1 MPANSA
7 GTIHGRSAKPHCTS
21 FCLGKITLARAFA
34 ILGDMNRKRLP
45 LAVALAAC
53 SFSLGAVADDNTIW
67 LQVTPAGHFTPAD
80 GREIKVPSWHI
91 DQAVATKV
99 IERFH
104 ATKTRRVVDYEH
116 QTLLKEEN
124 GQPAPAAGWYTA
136 LEWREGQGLFAQV
149 QLTARAAAYIA
160 EGEYQYFSP
169 VFLYHPTTGD
179 VLDVQ
184 MGALTNAPAIDGMQE
199 LSLRAAA
206 SFGCFD
212 DSSEENPVKPLLL
225 AVCAAL
231 GLAEN
236 TTEEQAVAALS
247 AFNSDLRKLLG
258 QDEEADGKA
267 VLAACTGLKA
277 KAISVDPAKF
287 VPVSV
292 VDVMQADIAALT
304 KRLGERDATDLESEI
319 KGALDDGR
327 LHKSMESWAR
337 ELGKDNRA
345 SLSAYLDKA
354 KPIAALLGSQTD
366 GKPPVAD
373 EKTGL
378 TADELAVCSRMGLTH
393 EQFKAAKAEEQ

>member
-1 MPANSA
+1 MK
-7 GTIHGRSAKPHCTS
+7 T
-21 FCLGKITLARAFA
+21 
-34 ILGDMNRKRLP
+34 KRLS

-53 SFSLGAVADDNTIW
+53 SYSLGSVADDNTIW

-91 DQAVATKV
+91 NQAVASKV

-104 ATKTRRVVDYEH
+104 STKNKRVIDYEH
-116 QTLLKEEN
+116 QTLRKEEN
-124 GQPAPAAGWYTA
+124 GQPAPAAGWYTD
-136 LEWREGQGLFAQV
+136 LQWREGEGLFAKV
-149 QLTARAAAYIA
+149 QLTARAANYIA

-212 DSSEENPVKPLLL
+212 DSSEENPVNPLLL
-225 AVCAAL
+225 ALIAAL

-247 AFNSDLRKLLG
+247 AHTANLRKALG
-258 QDEEADGKA
+258 LDDKA
-267 VLAACTGLKA
+267 NGDALIAACTGLKA
-277 KAISVDPAKF
+277 KAAISVDPSQF
-287 VPVSV
+287 VPVSAV
-292 VDVMQADIAALT
+292 AGMQADIAALT
-304 KRLGERDATDLESEI
+304 ARLGERDEKDLEGQI
-319 KGALDDGR
+319 TGALEDGR
-327 LHKSMESWAR
+327 LHKSMEGWAR
-337 ELGKDNRA
+337 DLGKSNRA
-345 SLSAYLDKA
+345 ALTAYLDNA
-354 KPIAALLGSQTD
+354 APIAALTRSQTQ
-366 GKPPVAD
+366 GQPPVAD

-378 TADELAVCSRMGLTH
+378 TQEEQAVCSSLGLTA
-393 EQFKAAKAEEQ
+393 EQFKAAKEA

>member
-1 MPANSA
+1 MK
-7 GTIHGRSAKPHCTS
+7 T
-21 FCLGKITLARAFA
+21 
-34 ILGDMNRKRLP
+34 KRLP

-53 SFSLGAVADDNTIW
+53 SYSLGAPAADNTIW
-67 LQVTPAGHFTPAD
+67 LQVTPAGHFKPAD

-91 DQAVATKV
+91 NQAVATKV

-104 ATKTRRVVDYEH
+104 STKNKRVVDYEH
-116 QTLLKEEN
+116 QTLRKEEN
-124 GQPAPAAGWYTA
+124 GQPAPAAGWYTD
-136 LEWREGQGLFAQV
+136 LEWREGEGLFAQV
-149 QLTARAAAYIA
+149 QLTARAAQYIA

-212 DSSEENPVKPLLL
+212 DSPEENPVNQLLL
-225 AVCAAL
+225 ALIAAL

-247 AFNSDLRKLLG
+247 AHTTNLRKLLG
-258 QDEEADGKA
+258 LDEKAGGEAM
-267 VLAACTGLKA
+267 LAACTGLKA
-277 KAISVDPAKF
+277 KAATSVDPSQF
-287 VPVSV
+287 VPLSV
-292 VDVMQADIAALT
+292 VDGLKAEMAALT
-304 KRLGERDATDLESEI
+304 ARLGERDEKDLDSQI
-319 KGALDDGR
+319 QGALEDGR
-327 LHKSMESWAR
+327 LHKTMEEWAR
-337 ELGKDNRA
+337 DLGKNNRA
-345 SLSAYLDKA
+345 ALTAYLDKA
-354 KPIAALLGSQTD
+354 QPIAAITGSQTG

-378 TADELAVCSRMGLTH
+378 TQDELAVCSAMGLTT

>member
-1 MPANSA
+1 MK
-7 GTIHGRSAKPHCTS
+7 T
-21 FCLGKITLARAFA
+21 
-34 ILGDMNRKRLP
+34 KRLP

-53 SFSLGAVADDNTIW
+53 SYSLGSVADDNTIW
-67 LQVTPAGHFTPAD
+67 LQVTPAGHFKPAD
-80 GREIKVPSWHI
+80 GREIKVPAWHI

-99 IERFH
+99 IERFR
-104 ATKTRRVVDYEH
+104 ATKNKRVVDYEH
-116 QTLLKEEN
+116 QTLRKEEN
-124 GQPAPAAGWYTA
+124 GQPAPAAGWYTD
-136 LEWREGQGLFAQV
+136 LQWREGEGLFAQV
-149 QLTARAAAYIA
+149 QLTARAAQYIA

-212 DSSEENPVKPLLL
+212 DSPEENPVNPLLL

-231 GLAEN
+231 GLQADK
-236 TTEEQAVAALS
+236 TTEEQAIAALT
-247 AFNSDLRKLLG
+247 AFNNDLRKLLG
-258 QDEEADGKA
+258 EGEASDGKA

-277 KAISVDPAKF
+277 KAATSVDPAQF
-287 VPVSV
+287 VPLSV
-292 VDVMQADIAALT
+292 VDGLKAEMAALT
-304 KRLGERDATDLESEI
+304 ARLGERDEKDLDSQI
-319 KGALDDGR
+319 QGALEDGR
-327 LHKSMESWAR
+327 LHKTMEEWAR
-337 ELGKDNRA
+337 DLGKNNRA
-345 SLSAYLDKA
+345 ALTAYLDKA
-354 KPIAALLGSQTD
+354 QPIAAITGSQTG

-378 TADELAVCSRMGLTH
+378 TQDELAVCSAMGLTT

>member
-1 MPANSA
+1 MK
-7 GTIHGRSAKPHCTS
+7 T
-21 FCLGKITLARAFA
+21 
-34 ILGDMNRKRLP
+34 KRLP

-53 SFSLGAVADDNTIW
+53 SFVLGSPAADNTIW
-67 LQVTPAGHFTPAD
+67 VQVTPTGHFLPAD

-104 ATKTRRVVDYEH
+104 TRKNKRVVDYEH

-124 GQPAPAAGWYTA
+124 GQPAPAAGWYQA
-136 LEWREGQGLFAQV
+136 LEWREGEGLFAQV
-149 QLTARAAAYIA
+149 QLTARAARYIA

-212 DSSEENPVKPLLL
+212 DSSEENPVNPLLQAL
-225 AVCAAL
+225 IAAL

-247 AFNSDLRKLLG
+247 AHTTNLRKLMGL
-258 QDEEADGKA
+258 DEGA
-267 VLAACTGLKA
+267 VFGDALVAACTGLKA
-277 KAISVDPAKF
+277 KAAVSVDPAQF
-287 VPVSV
+287 VPLSV
-292 VDVMQADIAALT
+292 VDGLKADLAALT
-304 KRLGERDATDLESEI
+304 ARLGERDQKDLEGQI
-319 KGALDDGR
+319 AVALDDGR
-327 LHKSMESWAR
+327 LHKAMESWAR
-337 ELGKDNRA
+337 DLGKKDRA
-345 SLSAYLDKA
+345 ALTAYLDA
-354 KPIAALLGSQTD
+354 AAPIAALTRSQTQ
-366 GKPPVAD
+366 GNPPVPD

-378 TADELAVCSRMGLTH
+378 TPDELAVCSSMGLTT
-393 EQFKAAKAEEQ
+393 EQFKAAKEA

>member
-1 MPANSA
+1 MK
-7 GTIHGRSAKPHCTS
+7 T
-21 FCLGKITLARAFA
+21 
-34 ILGDMNRKRLP
+34 KRLP

-53 SFSLGAVADDNTIW
+53 SFVLGAPAADNTIW
-67 LQVTPAGHFTPAD
+67 VQVTPAGHFLPAD

-91 DQAVATKV
+91 NQAVATKV

-104 ATKTRRVVDYEH
+104 ARKNKRVVDYEH

-124 GQPAPAAGWYTA
+124 GQPAPAAGWYQA
-136 LEWREGQGLFAQV
+136 LEWREGEGLFAQV
-149 QLTARAAAYIA
+149 QLTARAAQYIA

-212 DSSEENPVKPLLL
+212 DSPEENPVNQSLQALI
-225 AVCAAL
+225 AAL

-247 AFNSDLRKLLG
+247 AHTTNLRKLLG
-258 QDEEADGKA
+258 LDEGAVFGEAL
-267 VLAACTGLKA
+267 VAACTGLKA
-277 KAISVDPAKF
+277 KAAISVDPAQF
-287 VPVSV
+287 VSLSV
-292 VDVMQADIAALT
+292 VEGMRAEMAALT
-304 KRLGERDATDLESEI
+304 ARLGERDEKDLDSQI
-319 KGALDDGR
+319 QGALEDGR
-327 LHKSMESWAR
+327 LHKTMEEWAR
-337 ELGKDNRA
+337 DLGKSNRA
-345 SLSAYLDKA
+345 ALTAYLDKA
-354 KPIAALLGSQTD
+354 QPIAAIAGSQTG

-378 TADELAVCSRMGLTH
+378 TQEEQAVCSAMGLTA